1 MHSRKPR
8 TVGRRSL
15 RNPDA
20 PIVYPA
26 GMKPVRAPFIIGAEY
41 EFDNWIEGVFKL
53 NPLAITSQNKWVTL
67 GLRRVSG
74 SWHDSGVRDEDQ
86 FHEMKPRLVGVE
98 RRTLA
103 LALQDV
109 YVTLADPDD
118 DLRSIVEQSAE
129 RFARVS
135 GTKKVSAGRTKA
147 TVVAARK
154 KLLRDVVAFAEA
166 NRVDPYEGRA
176 L

>member
-1 MHSRKPR
+1 MHPRKPR

-26 GMKPVRAPFIIGAEY
+26 GMKPVRAPFIIGSEY
-41 EFDNWIEGVFKL
+41 QFDDWIEGTYLLDWSKFREFRFSLK
-53 NPLAITSQNKWVTL
+53 
-67 GLRRVSG
+67 GG
-74 SWHDSGVRDEDQ
+74 DESWRGSGVRDESQ
-86 FHEMKPRLVGVE
+86 FFEMKPRIVAVD
-98 RRTLA
+98 RKQFA
-103 LALQDV
+103 LDMQDA

-118 DLRSIVEQSAE
+118 ELRTVVERSAE
-129 RFARVS
+129 LFARAS

-147 TVVAARK
+147 TVIAARK
-154 KLLRDVVAFAEA
+154 KLLHDVVAFAEA
-166 NRVDPYEGRA
+166 NRIDAYTGRA